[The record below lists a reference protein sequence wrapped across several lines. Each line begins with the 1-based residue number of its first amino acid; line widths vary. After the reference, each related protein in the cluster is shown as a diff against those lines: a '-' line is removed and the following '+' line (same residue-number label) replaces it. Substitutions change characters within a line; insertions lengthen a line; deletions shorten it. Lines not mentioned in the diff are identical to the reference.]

1 MFHTTRTY
9 TCTWYKHRLYI
20 LRNWGYVVYTIY
32 GISRLHNLGVSRYMI
47 YMSPTS
53 QYVTYTYTTQQLDP
67 ILHTKHDATLCECI
81 FYHRKCIFNSN
92 HVYCYDCIDALYI
105 QLIITLIHVDL
116 HEMACVVRH
125 DDDEGIKMRRNG
137 DSGNVYITGRRV
149 HIHSP
154 VHIST
159 H

>member
-9 TCTWYKHRLYI
+9 TCTWYKHRLYR
-20 LRNWGYVVYTIY
+20 LRNRGYAVYTIY
-32 GISRLHNLGVSRYMI
+32 GINRLHNLGVSCYMI

-53 QYVTYTYTTQQLDP
+53 QYVTYTYTTQKLDP

-81 FYHRKCIFNSN
+81 FITENASSNSN
-92 HVYCYDCIDALYI
+92 HVYCYDCIDALYM
-105 QLIITLIHVDL
+105 QLIHV
-116 HEMACVVRH
+116 HEIVRH

-154 VHIST
+154 VLQT
-159 H
+159 LTTY